1 MDRKTLTIVLAVALI
16 GSFFLPFYSIG
27 GRGGVSGLDLV
38 TAKGAGWEIYLLL
51 LIPISGLLLL
61 LGELNNNYIL
71 SRGLLS
77 WLPLLTIIFIIF
89 INPLIK
95 GADFGS
101 IFKYI
106 GKGYGVGLWIAIASS
121 LVLAFYNPPAK

>member
-1 MDRKTLTIVLAVALI
+1 MDRKTLTIILAVALI
-16 GSFFLPFYSIG
+16 ASFFLPFYSFG
-27 GRGGVSGLDLV
+27 GRGASGLDIV
-38 TAKGAGWEIYLLL
+38 TAKGAGWETYLIL

-77 WLPLLTIIFIIF
+77 WLPFLTILFILF

-101 IFKYI
+101 IFKNI
-106 GKGYGVGLWIAIASS
+106 GKGYGAGLWIAIVTS

>member
-1 MDRKTLTIVLAVALI
+1 MDRKTFTIIIAIALI
-16 GSFFLPFYSIG
+16 GSFFLPYYSFG
-27 GRGGVSGLDLV
+27 GRGGVSGLDVL
-38 TAKGAGWEIYLLL
+38 TAKGGDWQKYLIL
-51 LIPISGLLLL
+51 LIPLTGLLLL

-77 WLPLLTIIFIIF
+77 LLPLLTLIFIIF
-89 INPLIK
+89 ISPLIK

-106 GKGYGVGLWIAIASS
+106 GKGYGAGLWVAIVSS
-121 LVLAFYNPPAK
+121 LLLAFYNPPAK